1 VISTIHFEFLGN
13 VDIVNKEIR
22 KEYFEM
28 KCCSLK
34 LKDIERHFQRIQQRF
49 YQLNG
54 YNDPSLKSTYVSS
67 LLEEIQGEMYR
78 MLNIQNKEIIQ
89 MTLGEIHQTC
99 IVALDKLCSQQQLLE
114 GIMKNQKKYS
124 KTCRKKYLEIKCK
137 KKDCSC
143 KSKPFS
149 KGRNFR
155 RLPKYKKRYKGK
167 REVKFFKQKSFP
179 RKKKGNRCF
188 ICGKTGHFAKSCPN
202 KTEKSARLIQ
212 TLQIEEVV
220 ESLYSEQE
228 YPDED
233 TVFGIDVSGDDNSE
247 SGESEEFSEEER

>member
-1 VISTIHFEFLGN
+1 
-13 VDIVNKEIR
+13 
-22 KEYFEM
+22 
-28 KCCSLK
+28 
-34 LKDIERHFQRIQQRF
+34 
-49 YQLNG
+49 
-54 YNDPSLKSTYVSS
+54 
-67 LLEEIQGEMYR
+67 
-78 MLNIQNKEIIQ
+78 
-89 MTLGEIHQTC
+89 
-99 IVALDKLCSQQQLLE
+99 
-114 GIMKNQKKYS
+114 MKNQKKYS

-149 KGRNFR
+149 RGRNFR

-167 REVKFFKQKSFP
+167 RKDKFFKQKSFP

-188 ICGKTGHFAKSCPN
+188 ICGKTGHFAKSCLN
-202 KTEKSARLIQ
+202 KTEKFARLIQ
-212 TLQIEEVV
+212 TLQIEEDV

-247 SGESEEFSEEER
+247 SGESEEFSEEEEEEDKCHHHFPILSFDQITKIEEQSLVSIPPAPNIEFIYSLQDMMFQSKQSLSLTQELQEP